1 VLNNNRLFFQVI
13 SFFNLELI
21 LKDTK
26 LENMKIIAIGRNYI
40 EHAKELNNPVPK
52 EPMFFM
58 KPETSII
65 RNNKPFF
72 YPDFSND
79 VHYETEIVLKINR
92 LGKNIEEKFAD
103 RYFNE
108 IGLGIDFTARD
119 LQQICKEKGKPW
131 EMAKAFDGAAPI
143 SEFVDINSFKD
154 INDLDF
160 SLKLNGEIVQKG
172 NTRDM
177 IFNFNVLIAYV
188 SKFVTLKIGDLLFT
202 GTPAGVGP
210 VKIGDRLTAYIEDR
224 EFLDFY
230 VK

>member
-1 VLNNNRLFFQVI
+1 
-13 SFFNLELI
+13 
-21 LKDTK
+21 
-26 LENMKIIAIGRNYI
+26 MKIIAIGRNYI

-72 YPDFSND
+72 YPDFSKD
-79 VHYETEIVLKINR
+79 VHYETEIVLKICR

-103 RYFNE
+103 RYFDE

-119 LQQICKEKGKPW
+119 IQQVCKEKGKPW
-131 EMAKAFDGAAPI
+131 EIAKAFDGAAPI
-143 SEFVDINSFKD
+143 SDFVDKNSFKD
-154 INDLDF
+154 INKLDF
-160 SLKLNGEIVQKG
+160 SLKLNGEIVQQG
-172 NTRDM
+172 NTSDM

-188 SKFVTLKIGDLLFT
+188 SQFVTLKIGDLIFT

-210 VKIGDRLTAYIEDR
+210 VKIGDRLTAFIEDK